1 VRSVEQQLQA
11 AIALASPLDP
21 LDLSLRESRGCVAAA
36 DITAA
41 YPIPS
46 FDSASRDGYAV
57 AAESVSGA
65 TAANP
70 VSLKIVDV
78 VNEGYSSD
86 TPVASGQAVA
96 ISAGALMPEG
106 ADAVLAETSVQDAD
120 DSDEIAVTDSFVG
133 GSGVTKAGSQRHAG
147 AVVVPAGTRLGDREL
162 AAVATAGHAR
172 VAVHPQP
179 RVVVV
184 TVGDEL
190 VDTTRALTAGL
201 VHDSVSVM
209 LTASGDQ
216 AGATTFRGGPSRR
229 DEATLA
235 RTIED
240 QLVRADLIVVV
251 GEDDGESEPGDGLVA
266 SALKAAGC
274 EDLEYCQLEPGP
286 AIGLGTVG
294 EDQIPVVTVGRTPL
308 SAFVGF
314 EVAVRPIIAALA
326 GRESLFRPV
335 VRANLTDA
343 LASKSDRRQ
352 FIPAIVRLDSAA
364 PRAIVTVLDEPAD
377 EAALWL
383 FRANALVIAP
393 ESATSLAAQ
402 EEVAVIRLDRE

>member
-1 VRSVEQQLQA
+1 MRSVEQQLQA

-21 LDLSLRESRGCVAAA
+21 LDLSLRESRGCVAAS
-36 DITAA
+36 DVTAA

-46 FDSASRDGYAV
+46 FDGAACDGYAV
-57 AAESVSGA
+57 AADSVIGA
-65 TAANP
+65 SDAST
-70 VSLKIVDV
+70 VTLGVVDV
-78 VNEGYSSD
+78 VNQGYASD
-86 TPVASGQAVA
+86 NEVTPGQAVQVG
-96 ISAGALMPEG
+96 AGALMPEG
-106 ADAVLAETSVQDAD
+106 TNAVVAIAAVRRAD
-120 DSDEIAVTDSFVG
+120 DSSEVEIMQAVTA
-133 GSGVTKAGSQRHAG
+133 GSGVIRTGSHRQIG
-147 AVVVPAGTRLGDREL
+147 AAVVPAGTRLLDREL

-172 VAVHPQP
+172 VSVHPQP

-190 VDTTRALTAGL
+190 VDTTRALTSGL

-209 LTASGDQ
+209 LTAAGDQ
-216 AGATTFRGGPSRR
+216 AGATTFRGGPCRR
-229 DEATLA
+229 DRQALA

-251 GEDDGESEPGDGLVA
+251 GENDGEPHPGEGLVA
-266 SALKAAGC
+266 AALKEAGC

-286 AIGLGTVG
+286 AIGLGTLG

-308 SAFVGF
+308 AAFVGF

-326 GRESLFRPV
+326 GRGSLFRPV
-335 VRANLTDA
+335 VRANLTDQIE
-343 LASKSDRRQ
+343 SRGGRRE
-352 FIPAIVRLDSAA
+352 FFPAIVRLDSTSQ
-364 PRAIVTVLDEPAD
+364 RALVTVLHEPAD

-383 FRANALVIAP
+383 FRANALVIVP
-393 ESATSLAAQ
+393 EAATALPAH